1 MCRYVQM
8 LEALDL
14 LKLELQVVVRNL
26 KQVWELVFPKP
37 DSSLMTVES
46 WLQLQDIL
54 LRSGITLQCM
64 HLVYAFCS
72 PIDCSG
78 VGLTLPPFLKY

>member
-1 MCRYVQM
+1 
-8 LEALDL
+8 
-14 LKLELQVVVRNL
+14 
-26 KQVWELVFPKP
+26 
-37 DSSLMTVES
+37 MTVES